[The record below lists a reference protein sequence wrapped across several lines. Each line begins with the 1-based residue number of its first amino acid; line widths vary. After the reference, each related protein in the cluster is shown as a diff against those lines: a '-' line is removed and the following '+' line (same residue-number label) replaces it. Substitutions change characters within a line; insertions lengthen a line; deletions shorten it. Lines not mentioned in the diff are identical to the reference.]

1 MIFLI
6 NNPVIAFALLVVVGF
21 VVVMVSK
28 IIEELKLNNLLS
40 RKQTQMRIGN
50 PVKGFRAR
58 IAYLSSAALAPV
70 AAVVIMVSVALNPA
84 AIPTGDLLTVKS
96 AEDVLNIYSTF
107 NERMNTSNLNSGW
120 LRDTMDGGIAFPEST
135 DSIMFDSDFSFTT
148 TVKTASVGSE
158 YLAGSGSDDYSETNN
173 QVIGVDEMDNVLTD
187 GKFIYTM
194 YNNKVQI
201 TLAYTEEVGP
211 SVLALY
217 KTFEYSADYC
227 AEDQFYPQ
235 GMFVDGDYLVVI
247 GNQYSYNCDVKEPNG
262 EDGEEILVDY
272 IYYHWSQNSSS
283 IKVLVYDKENDFE
296 LKDEYSMNGY
306 FTGTR
311 KIETVEGNSLYIVTN
326 NYIPFYNEELEIDD
340 YLSEYTVNGEVTKAK
355 YEDIVYVEGTNPNSF
370 TTFYGIDLDTTEVD
384 METVLGDSGYNLY
397 VSNENM
403 YLVGSA
409 YYFFPMVDFIRT
421 EEPDF
426 ETKTA
431 IMKIEINEGEVEF
444 FGNGH
449 VEGNVLNQ
457 FSMDEYNGYLRVT
470 TTEGWGENVN
480 NRLFVLDENLEE
492 VSMLE
497 GLGKPGER
505 IQSTRFVGDYG
516 YVVTFLQQDPFY
528 IINLSDPENPFI
540 EGELSMPGFSSYM
553 QPLGANHVL
562 GIGFGDND
570 GGTQGLKIAI
580 YDVTDKTDPVELDNV
595 IFDYSEFG
603 WGSSSATYNHKDLLV
618 SLDKGI
624 IALPFS
630 TYSYVEVVQT
640 EENEDNDEVEYSVW
654 NYSYNSGILVFN
666 IDLENGFDEEPAY
679 VTHAVD
685 SKENVY
691 VYKSKF
697 ISDYFYTVSD
707 QFIKVSTILD
717 PERILYSTDL
727 N

>member
-21 VVVMVSK
+21 VVIMISK
-28 IIEELKLNNLLS
+28 IIEEVKLNNLLS
-40 RKQTQMRIGN
+40 RKQTQMRISN
-50 PVKGFRAR
+50 PVKGFGAR
-58 IAYLSSAALAPV
+58 IAFLSSAALAPV

-84 AIPTGDLLTVKS
+84 AIPTGDRLFVGS
-96 AEDVLNIYSTF
+96 AQDVLNIYTAF
-107 NERMNTSNLNSGW
+107 NDRVSINYSGW
-120 LRDTMDGGIAFPEST
+120 QRDGLEMVDTMDGVSAPES
-135 DSIMFDSDFSFTT
+135 DSILFDTNSSVKVTT
-148 TVKTASVGSE
+148 TGID
-158 YLAGSGSDDYSETNN
+158 YLMGSGSDDYSETNN

-194 YNNKVQI
+194 YDNKVQI
-201 TLAYTEEVGP
+201 TLAYTKEVGP
-211 SVLALY
+211 SVLGLY

-247 GNQYSYNCDVKEPNG
+247 GNQYSYNCEEVQYPTDVDG
-262 EDGEEILVDY
+262 EDGEMEIYIDY
-272 IYYHWSQNSSS
+272 YPYWLQSSSS

-326 NYIPFYNEELEIDD
+326 NYIPFYNEDIEVDD
-340 YLSEYTVNGEVTKAK
+340 YLSEYTVNGEVTQAN
-355 YEDIVYVEGTNPNSF
+355 YEDIIYIEGTNPNAF
-370 TTFYGIDLDTTEVD
+370 TTFYGINLDTTEVD

-403 YLVGSA
+403 YLVGSS
-409 YYFFPMVDFIRT
+409 YYFFPMIDFIET
-421 EEPDF
+421 EEPSY

-431 IMKIEINEGEVEF
+431 IIKVEITEGKVEF

-470 TTEGWGENVN
+470 TTEGWGEEIS
-480 NRLFVLDENLEE
+480 NRLFVLDENLKE

-553 QPLGANHVL
+553 QPLGVNHVL

-580 YDVTDKTDPVELDNV
+580 YDVTDKTAPVELDNV
-595 IFDYSEFG
+595 IFDYSQFG
-603 WGSSSATYNHKDLLV
+603 WGNSSATYNHKDLLV

-624 IALPFS
+624 IALPFN
-630 TYSYVEVVQT
+630 TYSTIKTPNNGY
-640 EENEDNDEVEYSVW
+640 EYT
-654 NYSYNSGILVFN
+654 YNSGILVFN
-666 IDLENGFDEEPAY
+666 INLETGFDDHPAY
-679 VTHAVD
+679 VTHATD
-685 SKENVY
+685 SEENIY

-697 ISDYFYTVSD
+697 ISEFFYTVSN
-707 QFIKVSTILD
+707 QYIKVSTLLD
-717 PERILYSTDL
+717 PENILYSTDL